1 MHNNDSNSGR
11 AQDNIRI
18 VVLISGGGSNLQ
30 AIIDNCQS
38 GVIECQS
45 GFIKSQTGFIENQ
58 PGIIESQSETVGTQ
72 SSHNVTRVSASIE
85 LVISNRPGVYGLE
98 RSKQAGIDSLC
109 IDHKQYPSREDFDA
123 ALITAIKSTKPDL
136 VVLSGF
142 MRILTPEFVN
152 NFHGRLLNIHP
163 SLLPK
168 YPGLHTH
175 QRAIEAGDSEAGVTV
190 HFVTAELDGGPA
202 IIQAR
207 VPVLKNDDADAL
219 AARVLEQEHK
229 IYPTAISWFAEGRL
243 SLTNGK
249 AMLDNE
255 ILPPQGF
262 DYQG

>member
-1 MHNNDSNSGR
+1 MHNNETNSGR

-38 GVIECQS
+38 GVI
-45 GFIKSQTGFIENQ
+45 KSQSAVLE
-58 PGIIESQSETVGTQ
+58 
-72 SSHNVTRVSASIE
+72 SHNKTNVKEISASIE
-85 LVISNRPGVYGLE
+85 LVISNRPGVHGLE
-98 RSKQAGIDSLC
+98 RAKQAGIDSLC
-109 IDHKQYPSREDFDA
+109 IDHKQYQCREDFDA
-123 ALITAIKSTKPDL
+123 ALITAINSTKADL

-168 YPGLHTH
+168 YPGLNTH
-175 QRAIEAGDSEAGVTV
+175 QRAIEAGDREAGVTV

-207 VPVLKNDDADAL
+207 VPVLENDDAETL

-229 IYPTAISWFAEGRL
+229 IYPTAISWFAKGRL

-249 AMLDNE
+249 AIFDNE

>member
-1 MHNNDSNSGR
+1 MHNNETNSGQ
-11 AQDNIRI
+11 AQGNFRI

-38 GVIECQS
+38 GTIDSQS
-45 GFIKSQTGFIENQ
+45 GINKSQRETV
-58 PGIIESQSETVGTQ
+58 ESQS
-72 SSHNVTRVSASIE
+72 SPNVKNISASIE

-98 RSKQAGIDSLC
+98 RAKQAGIDNLC

-123 ALITAIKSTKPDL
+123 ALITAINSSKPDL

-152 NFHGRLLNIHP
+152 NFHGCLLNIHP

-168 YPGLHTH
+168 YPGLNTH
-175 QRAIEAGDSEAGVTV
+175 QRAIRAGDSEAGVTV

-207 VPVLKNDDADAL
+207 VPVLTSDDSDAL